1 MQVKVTVLEDN
12 DPLAEYRYLLS
23 INTGHRRGASTS
35 SQVSASIFCCSIF
48 FRDSFVP
55 LKINSAKTLLQVTVI
70 LQGTEGES
78 EPHHLTDPEKPVF
91 ERGGLDM
98 FLLTAPFSL
107 GELQSIRLWHDN
119 SGQHPS
125 W

>member
-1 MQVKVTVLEDN
+1 VKVTVLEDN

-35 SQVSASIFCCSIF
+35 SQVSVDHILLQHTFVSFKMNTAITF
-48 FRDSFVP
+48 F
-55 LKINSAKTLLQVTVI
+55 QVTVT

-91 ERGGLDM
+91 ERGGLDI
-98 FLLTAPFSL
+98 FLLTSPYSL